1 MSAARCYDEQGN
13 PLTRY
18 VMDACGVSRTLVV
31 RVRGRGSGRVSMA
44 GMTCYRLGEQ
54 PRPICAIREYRVRKA
69 SRRASA
75 GGTPDPIVRARV
87 RFGGPIVLVCDNVR
101 LYLTAGIC
109 ATPGLSPAA
118 RVSWPMSPAR
128 KPARREHALL
138 LPLTRG
144 RAVKLDQES
153 AKRLNAALVPEPAS
167 PSIAPV

>member
-1 MSAARCYDEQGN
+1 MLLHDLWTKEGRDVDDAWTPRAWSRHRTSPTSYGSRSPVRGPRAGARYRHRMSAARCYDEQGN

-75 GGTPDPIVRARV
+75 GGTS
-87 RFGGPIVLVCDNVR
+87 
-101 LYLTAGIC
+101 
-109 ATPGLSPAA
+109 ATRS
-118 RVSWPMSPAR
+118 
-128 KPARREHALL
+128 
-138 LPLTRG
+138 
-144 RAVKLDQES
+144 S
-153 AKRLNAALVPEPAS
+153 APAS
-167 PSIAPV
+167 GSAGRSCWSVTTCGST